1 MKEIPILDIPIL
13 LASASPRRKFL
24 LQEAGFKLR
33 VLPANIEETF
43 PENMPFQEV
52 PVYLSK
58 KKATA
63 LINSLHREEIILA
76 ADSIVVLKDEVLGK
90 PDNREEAIAMLTSL
104 SNTGHLVVTGVSLMN
119 LEKELS
125 FSATSEVW
133 FNTLSMK
140 EIEYY
145 VDHFHPWDKAGSYG
159 IQEWIGWCKV
169 KEIQGSYSNIMG
181 LPMALVYEKL
191 HEFVAENGSS

>member
-1 MKEIPILDIPIL
+1 MKEIPILRVPIL

-63 LINSLHREEIILA
+63 LLSSLNAKEIILA
-76 ADSIVVLKDEVLGK
+76 ADSIVVLKNEVLGK
-90 PDNREEAIAMLTSL
+90 PDNRDEAVTMLNSL
-104 SNTGHLVVTGVSLMN
+104 SNTSHLVITGVSLMN
-119 LEKELS
+119 LEKALS
-125 FSATSEVW
+125 FSATSEVR
-133 FNTLSMK
+133 FNSLSME

-159 IQEWIGWCKV
+159 IQEWIGWCKI

-191 HEFVAENGSS
+191 QEFVAEYGSS